1 MGNNFNGAWKLSWWS
16 EEEIMSKQNVCIII
30 KKKKNGFQSLL
41 TSRKIFQSHL
51 DNFEDVTT
59 ACEHS

>member
-30 KKKKNGFQSLL
+30 KKKNGFQSLL